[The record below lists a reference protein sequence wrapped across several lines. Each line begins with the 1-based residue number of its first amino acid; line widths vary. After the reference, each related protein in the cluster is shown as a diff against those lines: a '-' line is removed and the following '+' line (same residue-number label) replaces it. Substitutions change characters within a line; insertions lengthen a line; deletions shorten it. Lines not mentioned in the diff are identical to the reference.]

1 MLSIV
6 IPTFNE
12 AAGIADTLGPLQ
24 WLRRCGHEIILADGG
39 SEDGTVDIARG
50 WVDSIVIAP
59 RGRARQMNAGAR
71 EADGRVLLFLHADTG
86 LPAEGDD
93 RGWLEALKGADWGFF
108 NLRLSGRRPIFRL
121 IAGLINRRSRL
132 TGIGTG
138 DQAIFLRTDLFDA
151 VGGYPP
157 QPLMEDLALCRAL
170 RSAVGRPSN
179 PGPRVTTS
187 SRRWERH
194 GVARTVL
201 LMWWLRLRYY
211 LGTPT
216 EHLARS
222 YRSS

>member
-6 IPTFNE
+6 IPTLDE
-12 AAGIADTLGPLQ
+12 AADIPQILESLQ
-24 WLRRCGHEIILADGG
+24 WLRRRGHEIILADGG
-39 SEDGTVDIARG
+39 SEDGTAEVARG
-50 WVDSIVIAP
+50 LVDSIVVAP

-71 EADGRVLLFLHADTG
+71 EAGGNILLFLHADTR
-86 LPAEGDD
+86 LPEEGDD
-93 RGWLEALKGADWGFF
+93 GGWLEALQGVDWGFF

-121 IAGLINRRSRL
+121 IAGLINCRSRL

-138 DQAIFLRTDLFDA
+138 DQAIFLRADLFDT
-151 VGGYPP
+151 VGGFPP

-187 SRRWERH
+187 SRRWEQH

-211 LGTPT
+211 LGTPA
-216 EHLARS
+216 ERLARR